1 MHGIIIWPTN
11 LCLSNMCMPISYIH
25 IISYNHCC
33 TINVLGWKCK
43 HNSSTLPPRCLKH
56 CRLFSISHTSFGIAS
71 RGQCGWSLHDTWK
84 IITYEPTSRRHQPN
98 KISSNMI
105 SSHHIQMKEIWR
117 SAPLETDLIETRR
130 KKHTIN
136 YQQEASLYYQPT
148 QCIGRNPSKF
158 TIHCH
163 TWMFPKIVG
172 FSPKNHPMD

>member
-98 KISSNMI
+98 KISSIWFLHII
-105 SSHHIQMKEIWR
+105 SKWKRSGVQHHLKLILLKPVVKNIR
-117 SAPLETDLIETRR
+117 STTNRR
-130 KKHTIN
+130 LHYIT
-136 YQQEASLYYQPT
+136 
-148 QCIGRNPSKF
+148 NP
-158 TIHCH
+158 HN
-163 TWMFPKIVG
+163 V
-172 FSPKNHPMD
+172 